1 MSASAE
7 DRPGRDGGRKCQK
20 CQEEEALGVG
30 GGDARDGGRLDRWCP
45 ELLSVRLHGDCGF
58 SVLLWAE
65 SGCVLRVRPGDRKH
79 ACDLNREKLS
89 GRTRRELAHLQGS
102 ANGTLRRKQRR
113 GQGQRVR
120 AQGAGPRGGA
130 GCWGAGCPWAMALG
144 ECGHTG
150 TAGTSTALQAEC
162 CPHDPAPASDAGEEG
177 AECSVL
183 RGRARDAGPAR
194 PLCPLLPSPQ
204 LRPHTESL
212 CLLMFVK
219 WLFRVNLVQGLLRCM
234 WPRGL
239 GMFHVDVSG

>member
-102 ANGTLRRKQRR
+102 ANGTLRRKQS
-113 GQGQRVR
+113 
-120 AQGAGPRGGA
+120 PGG
-130 GCWGAGCPWAMALG
+130 
-144 ECGHTG
+144 
-150 TAGTSTALQAEC
+150 
-162 CPHDPAPASDAGEEG
+162 
-177 AECSVL
+177 
-183 RGRARDAGPAR
+183 GPAGR
-194 PLCPLLPSPQ
+194 RWLLGSRLPLGNGPG
-204 LRPHTESL
+204 R
-212 CLLMFVK
+212 
-219 WLFRVNLVQGLLRCM
+219 M
-234 WPRGL
+234 WPHWHRGNQHGPAGRVL
-239 GMFHVDVSG
+239 STRPSSSVRRRRRRC